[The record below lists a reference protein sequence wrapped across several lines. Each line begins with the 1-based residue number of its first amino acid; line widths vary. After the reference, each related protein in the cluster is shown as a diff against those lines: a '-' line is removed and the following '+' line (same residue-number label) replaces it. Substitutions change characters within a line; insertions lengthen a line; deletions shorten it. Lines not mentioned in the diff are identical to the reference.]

1 MKTKLS
7 TKLNRNLGSRYLH
20 AAVVI
25 AAFAVASAAG
35 AQDIRATV
43 NGDFVNFPDIQ
54 PIMIQNRVMVPV
66 RGVFEHMNS
75 NVEWDA
81 SSRTVVAQRGT
92 DTIRLPVNSYYA
104 TVNGRQVTLDSPAT
118 IVRGRTVVPLRFLSE
133 SLGSTVDWIASTR
146 TVEINTMG
154 VSNPW
159 KSPPGYTAM
168 YMNSGTVIPFSLNQ
182 KLSSNGS
189 SVGDRFTANLDT
201 GELSSYQGI
210 PDGAIL
216 EGHVDVVRAK
226 SGDTPGVLGLAFD
239 RVKLLDG
246 QSYKVHGTL
255 IGLDSNSVNVE
266 NGRIVAKPGGKSDN
280 LKWVGYG
287 AAGGALIA
295 ILTKENILST
305 SLIGGALGYLFGEIK
320 KDPSKAQ
327 NVTSEVGTKFGV
339 KLTREFAYQGAA
351 MVDRK

>member
-7 TKLNRNLGSRYLH
+7 TNTNRNPGSRYMH
-20 AAVVI
+20 AVAII
-25 AAFAVASAAG
+25 AAFAVASVAG

-75 NVEWDA
+75 NVEWD
-81 SSRTVVAQRGT
+81 SNSRTVVAQRGT

-104 TVNGRQVTLDSPAT
+104 TVNGRQVNLDSPAK
-118 IVRGRTVVPLRFLSE
+118 IVMGRTMVPLRFLSE
-133 SLGSTVDWIASTR
+133 ALGGTVDWVASVR

-159 KSPPGYTAM
+159 QTPAGYTAIH
-168 YMNSGTVIPFSLNQ
+168 MNSGTVIPFSLNQ

-189 SVGDRFTANLDT
+189 SVGDKFTANLET

-210 PDGAIL
+210 PNGAVL

-226 SGDTPGVLGLAFD
+226 IGDTPGVLGLAFD
-239 RVKLLDG
+239 RVKLPDG

-266 NGRIVAKPGGKSDN
+266 GGRIVAKPGTKNDN

-287 AAGGALIA
+287 AGGGALIA
-295 ILTKENILST
+295 ILTKENVLTT
-305 SLIGGALGYLFGEIK
+305 SLIGGALGYLFGEIQ
-320 KDPSKAQ
+320 KDPSKAR
-327 NVTSEVGTKFGV
+327 NVTSDIGTKFGV
-339 KLTREFAYQGAA
+339 KLTRELTYQVAI
-351 MVDRK
+351 MD